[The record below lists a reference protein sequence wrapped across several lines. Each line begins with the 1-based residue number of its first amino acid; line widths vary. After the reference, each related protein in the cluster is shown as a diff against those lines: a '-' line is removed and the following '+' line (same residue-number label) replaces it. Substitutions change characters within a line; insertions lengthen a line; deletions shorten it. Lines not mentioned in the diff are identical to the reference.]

1 VNAPVYTRQAPG
13 ALPEGFYNLTVASG
27 IRSAARREPGKTAVI
42 CGDERRTYTELI
54 AQIHRVANGVRAL
67 GLQAGQTATIV
78 APNCIE
84 YIEVVVGVSEVGAA
98 TATPNPK
105 LTPRELADI
114 CNDAQAQIL
123 FVHPDC
129 LASIE
134 RTLYETV
141 RHVVVLGEAYAQWA
155 GAASTEFT
163 PDFLPEWT
171 TFSIPYTSGTTG
183 KPKGVMLS
191 HRSRTLCFLSFA
203 GEYGIYA
210 PEDHFLAFAPMC
222 HGAGLAYAMTSVFT
236 GGCVE
241 ILPKFDAETV
251 LRAVHSGRVTG
262 MFTVPTHYHAMFKLP
277 PALLDELRG
286 HRLRGIVANA
296 APLPQS
302 TKEQIVAYFGDG
314 LLHETYGSTE
324 GGVVTNLRPKDQL
337 RKVNCVGQPFGGNVI
352 KLLDDQGRE
361 VGDNEVGELF
371 SQSATLFNGY
381 WQKPEATAE
390 AFRDGWVSV
399 GDMARRDDEGFFY
412 IVDRKKDMVITGGT
426 NVYPREVEAVL
437 DRHDSVLESAVIGAP
452 DAQWGEKL
460 VACVVL
466 APGATLDVAALDALC
481 RIELAPYKRPK
492 HFLAIDALPRNA
504 NGKVLKTTLRAVFA
518 QHATAAH

>member
-1 VNAPVYTRQAPG
+1 MSAASFTRESPG
-13 ALPEGFYNLTVASG
+13 ALPLGFHNLTVASG
-27 IRSAARREPGKTAVI
+27 IRSAAHREPGKTAVI
-42 CGDERRTYTELI
+42 CGAQRRSYSELVEHI
-54 AQIHRVANGVRAL
+54 NRVANGVRAL
-67 GLQAGQTATIV
+67 GLQAGQNAAIV
-78 APNCIE
+78 APNCVE
-84 YIEVVVGVSEVGAA
+84 YIEVVVGVSEIGAA

-114 CNDAQAQIL
+114 CNDAQALIL

-129 LASIE
+129 LASID
-134 RTLYETV
+134 RALYTTL
-141 RHVVVLGEAYAQWA
+141 RHVVVLGESYAEWV
-155 GAASTEFT
+155 AAAAPDFT
-163 PDFLPEWT
+163 PSFIPEWT

-183 KPKGVMLS
+183 TPKGVMLS
-191 HRSRTLCFLSFA
+191 HRSRTLCFLSYA

-241 ILPKFDAETV
+241 ILAKFDAKTV
-251 LRAVHSGRVTG
+251 LHAVHSGRVTG
-262 MFTVPTHYHAMFKLP
+262 MFTVPTHYHAIFNLP
-277 PALLDELRG
+277 ADLLDELRG

-302 TKEQIVAYFGDG
+302 MKEQIVAYFGDG

-337 RKVNCVGQPFGGNVI
+337 RKVNCVGQPFGSNLI
-352 KLLDDQGRE
+352 RLLDDAGRD
-361 VGDNEVGELF
+361 VGPDEVGELF
-371 SQSATLFNGY
+371 SLSATLFNGY

-399 GDMARRDDEGFFY
+399 GDMARRDDEGYFY

-426 NVYPREVEAVL
+426 NVYPREVEAVI
-437 DRHDSVLESAVIGAP
+437 DRHDAVLESAVIGAP

-460 VACVVL
+460 IACVVL
-466 APGATLDVAALDALC
+466 RPGAALDAAALDAMC
-481 RIELAPYKRPK
+481 RSELAPYKLPK
-492 HFLAIDALPRNA
+492 QFLAIEALPRNA
-504 NGKVLKTTLRAVFA
+504 NGKVLKTTLRTWYA
-518 QHATAAH
+518 QQAAAL

>member
-1 VNAPVYTRQAPG
+1 MSAATISRENPG
-13 ALPEGFYNLTVASG
+13 PLPKGFHNLTVASG
-27 IRSAARREPGKTAVI
+27 VRSAAARDPGKTAII
-42 CGDERRTYTELI
+42 CGAQSRTYAELI
-54 AQIHRVANGVRAL
+54 AQINRVANGVRAL
-67 GLQAGQTATIV
+67 GLTAGQNVAIV
-78 APNCIE
+78 APNCLE
-84 YIEVVVGVSEVGAA
+84 YIEVVIGVSEIGAA

-105 LTPRELADI
+105 LTARELADI

-129 LASIE
+129 LNSIDRE
-134 RTLYETV
+134 LYDTV
-141 RHVVVLGEAYAQWA
+141 KHVVVLGAEYAQWMGGLSA
-155 GAASTEFT
+155 
-163 PDFLPEWT
+163 DFAPHYLPEWT

-241 ILPKFDAETV
+241 ILAKFDAETV

-262 MFTVPTHYHAMFKLP
+262 MFTVPTHYHAIFKLP
-277 PALLDELRG
+277 PATLDALRG
-286 HRLRGIVANA
+286 HKLRGIVANA

-302 TKEQIVAYFGDG
+302 TKEQIIAYFGDG

-337 RKVNCVGQPFGGNVI
+337 RKVNCVGLPFGGNVI
-352 KLLDDQGRE
+352 KLLDDNGQE
-361 VGDNEVGELF
+361 VGTNEVGELF
-371 SQSATLFNGY
+371 SRSATLFNGY
-381 WQKPEATAE
+381 WQKPEATTE

-399 GDMARRDDEGFFY
+399 GDMARRDEEGFFY

-426 NVYPREVEAVL
+426 NVYPREVEAVI
-437 DRHDSVLESAVIGAP
+437 DQHDSVHESAVIGAP
-452 DAQWGEKL
+452 DVQWGEKL

-466 APGATLDVAALDALC
+466 KPGQTLPLESLDALC
-481 RIELAPYKRPK
+481 RQELAPYKLPK
-492 HFLAIDALPRNA
+492 HFIAIDALPRNA
-504 NGKVLKTTLRAVFA
+504 NGKVLKTALRSWYA
-518 QHATAAH
+518 QQPSAS